1 MTDPQYRCLII
12 DDESLGR
19 ELIAAHLK
27 QFPQFDIVSM
37 CSSAIEASQIL
48 NKQSIDLLF
57 LDIEMPVLKGT
68 DFYGNLANKPKVIF
82 TTAHRDYAIDGFELE
97 AVDYLLKPITF
108 SRFFKAVERFLAQR
122 EASQASGSDLTPST
136 AELSPISGHL
146 FVRCERKDVKIIVDE
161 ILYVRGLK
169 DYIEI
174 HTVKKKWVVKST
186 LSSFFEKLPS
196 HFIQTHRSYI
206 VNPAHISAY
215 TKHDIEIGDEEI
227 PIGET
232 YQEETLKKIL

>member
-1 MTDPQYRCLII
+1 MTSKRYQCLIV

-19 ELIAAHLK
+19 ELIAAHL
-27 QFPQFDIVSM
+27 QQLPQFDIVSM

-48 NKQSIDLLF
+48 NQKSIDLLF

-68 DFYGNLANKPKVIF
+68 DFYGSLTHKPKVIF
-82 TTAHRDYAIDGFELE
+82 TTAHRDYALDGFELE

-108 SRFFKAVERFLAQR
+108 SRFFKAVERFLAQQ
-122 EASQASGSDLTPST
+122 ESPKVSSSSVAS
-136 AELSPISGHL
+136 HL
-146 FVRCERKDVKIIVDE
+146 FVRCDRKEVKIYFDDV
-161 ILYVRGLK
+161 LYIRGLK

-174 HTVKKKWVVKST
+174 HTTKRKLVVKSS

-196 HFIQTHRSYI
+196 HFIKTHRSYI

-215 TKHDIEIGDEEI
+215 TKHDIEIDDREI
-227 PIGET
+227 PIGDSF
-232 YQEETLKKIL
+232 QDDVLKRIL